1 MQIHWLKRRLVMKRI
16 LSMLVFFVLG
26 FSSILQSAE
35 LKKTITFPSKDGL
48 QITAD
53 TYISHENLKT
63 PLIVLFHQAMWSRG
77 EYLEIAPKLNDFGF
91 NCLAVDLRSGSAIN
105 GIANETATVAEQAGK
120 GTKYVDALPDIE
132 AALMYA
138 RKKYGQGKVIA
149 WGSSYSASL
158 VLKVAGDNPGLSDGV
173 LAFAPGDYFAASGK
187 PATWIKDAAKKI
199 QSPVFMTSAK
209 DEKDLWSAIFAA
221 VSSKEKVSYIPA
233 TQGNHGSRA
242 LWKQYQDSEGY
253 WKAVKDFL
261 EKNFKK

>member
-1 MQIHWLKRRLVMKRI
+1 MKRI
-16 LSMLVFFVLG
+16 LATLVFFALG
-26 FSSILQSAE
+26 FSSTIYSAE
-35 LKKTITFPSKDGL
+35 LKKTITFPSKDGV

-53 TYISHENLKT
+53 TYIKHKNLKT

-91 NCLAVDLRSGSAIN
+91 NCLAVDLRSGVGVN

-120 GTKYVDALPDIE
+120 GTRYVDALPDVE

-158 VLKVAGDNPGLSDGV
+158 VLKVAGDNPDLSDGV
-173 LAFAPGDYFAASGK
+173 LSFAPGEYFVALGK
-187 PATWIKDAAKKI
+187 PATWIQDTAKKI
-199 QSPVFMTSAK
+199 QSPVFITSAK

-253 WKAVKDFL
+253 WKEVKNFL
-261 EKNFKK
+261 DKNFKK